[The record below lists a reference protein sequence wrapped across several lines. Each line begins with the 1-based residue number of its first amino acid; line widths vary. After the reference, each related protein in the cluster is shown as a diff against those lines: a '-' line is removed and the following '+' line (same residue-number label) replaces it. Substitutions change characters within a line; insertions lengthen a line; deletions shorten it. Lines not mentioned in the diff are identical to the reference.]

1 MVHKLET
8 DNIGKAVS
16 KVHATVSGEVT
27 VFACD
32 IIIIAAGATK
42 SAALLLRTTSI
53 HHPNGLSNNNE
64 FRYNMSHIN
73 GCMIAFTLNK
83 RYEVRVTSNLKKV
96 ERYGLYIIRKNR
108 KYFFDSIKLLLSQ
121 KFSGGSAPW

>member
-16 KVHATVSGEVT
+16 KVHATVSGKVT

-32 IIIIAAGATK
+32 IIIIAAGATN

-53 HHPNGLSNNNE
+53 HHPNRLSNNNE
-64 FRYNMSHIN
+64 L
-73 GCMIAFTLNK
+73 G
-83 RYEVRVTSNLKKV
+83 
-96 ERYGLYIIRKNR
+96 II
-108 KYFFDSIKLLLSQ
+108 
-121 KFSGGSAPW
+121 